1 MGLCT
6 DDRGVRSMSILPHI
20 LRIRA
25 NNAPMFRSS
34 TQCSHMFSMLLFYF
48 KEEPLHQEQLQ
59 GTS

>member
-6 DDRGVRSMSILPHI
+6 DDRGVRSMPILPHI

-25 NNAPMFRSS
+25 NNAPMSRSS
-34 TQCSHMFSMLLFYF
+34 TLSSHMFSMLLFYF

-59 GTS
+59 GTT